1 MAKFVKEIR
10 KIQIRGHEYSVESL
24 EGDFVLPTL
33 SAYFNGGSL
42 DDPVQMEKT
51 AKAIR
56 KAIPT
61 IPDSLVSE
69 NGIIRLYVEEVI
81 DLIDF
86 LRKSF
91 FLDNLIN
98 TRRLGMFAEEKRFA
112 RGYATLLAQLE
123 NSKATKEEWEKNG
136 SDEEDYRKLFEPPS
150 AEQVYAYHVA
160 YYDRQI
166 SEAEKGTKPSVR
178 LALLKAELER
188 IKQRQDRQR
197 KDAVDITVEPEKL
210 AVDSTDEAIAKAAKA
225 LASEV

>member
-10 KIQIRGHEYSVESL
+10 KIEIRGHEYSVESL
-24 EGDFVLPTL
+24 EGDFLLTTL
-33 SAYFNGGSL
+33 SAYFSGGSL

-51 AKAIR
+51 ARAIR

-69 NGIIRLYVEEVI
+69 DGVIRLYVDETI
-81 DLIDF
+81 SLIDF

-91 FLDNLIN
+91 FLDNLAN

-166 SEAEKGTKPSVR
+166 AEAEKAKQNAR

-197 KDAVDITVEPEKL
+197 KDAADISVEPEKL